1 MGEGAE
7 DPEDGGGRGEGDRCD
22 GPQEAKTRFESF
34 ETETRGS
41 GSCGFFCY
49 CYFFIPDHVTFGSLD
64 LDANAE
70 QIWEFEKLA
79 GTFCFLS

>member
-1 MGEGAE
+1 VGEGAE

-41 GSCGFFCY
+41 GGCGFLLLLVF
-49 CYFFIPDHVTFGSLD
+49 
-64 LDANAE
+64 
-70 QIWEFEKLA
+70 
-79 GTFCFLS
+79 FLSLIT